1 MQITIEGKEY
11 DLYFGLDFLEWCED
25 NAGLKVDGVNMGIG
39 GFNMLYSKLEMND
52 PVAIMK
58 ILKGATNT
66 LKSKPSNTQLEFFL
80 EGKIVEDE
88 FEEFAE
94 ELQDTLKKQPFTSV
108 QIKKMNQ
115 NQNNEE

>member
-1 MQITIEGKEY
+1 MQITIEDKDY
-11 DLYFGLDFLEWCED
+11 NLYFGLDFLEWCED

-39 GFNMLYSKLEMND
+39 GFNMLYSKLEMFD

-66 LKSKPSNTQLEFFL
+66 LKAKPSNTHLEFFL
-80 EGKIVEDE
+80 EGLIVEDK

-94 ELQDTLKKQPFTSV
+94 ELQETLKGQPFTSV
-108 QIKKMNQ
+108 QIKKMSQ
-115 NQNNEE
+115 NQED